1 MAKQWY
7 LSVCRLRRPGKLG
20 LISCRLRD
28 SFHKQTKP
36 LATLAQSVEQHF
48 RKVKVPGSIP
58 GGGSRIKTMP
68 EFLNNPNSAILVGGA
83 IIAVLSFFYITF
95 KLFKVLFIIGLALII
110 FGLAR
115 FIV

>member
-1 MAKQWY
+1 
-7 LSVCRLRRPGKLG
+7 
-20 LISCRLRD
+20 
-28 SFHKQTKP
+28 
-36 LATLAQSVEQHF
+36 
-48 RKVKVPGSIP
+48 
-58 GGGSRIKTMP
+58 MP